1 MSEWEDV
8 VTTGLIGTD
17 RRPVPDALPASWG
30 SGLDHVSD
38 PAHALL
44 SIAARHR
51 AASRAGDSLSPPARP
66 ARPAHPTGRH

>member
-30 SGLDHVSD
+30 
-38 PAHALL
+38 AALITPPIPL
-44 SIAARHR
+44 MRCCQLPPGIAPPRELATS
-51 AASRAGDSLSPPARP
+51 AVLPARP
-66 ARPAHPTGRH
+66 VRAA